1 MAPVMEKKSPLIME
15 PVCLAG
21 VKVNAF
27 IDTGATTSCCR
38 WGWYKQWS
46 AQLGPLLKST
56 MVVVGVGNKP
66 IQVKGT
72 TGFLELEWSQSQ
84 GHCELIVIPTL
95 EGVDVILGMD
105 VLTQMDIEIQIAAS
119 RAQPNQSPTLV
130 ASARVGRNLKVPA
143 GKSRIFFLE
152 NHVQGLTMF
161 EPSNGLP
168 EGLRGLPTLGKG
180 NQMAVQLD
188 NPTDKDILVEPEWNI
203 GQLSSVQLVVKP
215 PLVEGRQFPYIPED
229 LNSV

>member
-1 MAPVMEKKSPLIME
+1 MAPVMEKASPLIME
-15 PVCLAG
+15 QVCIAG
-21 VKVNAF
+21 VKVNAL
-27 IDTGATTSCCR
+27 IDTGATTSCSR

-72 TGFLELEWSQSQ
+72 AGSLELEWGQSQ

-105 VLTQMDIEIQIAAS
+105 VLKQMDVEIQIAAG

-130 ASARVGRNLKVPA
+130 ASVRD
-143 GKSRIFFLE
+143 GKK
-152 NHVQGLTMF
+152 
-161 EPSNGLP
+161 P
-168 EGLRGLPTLGKG
+168 EGSSWQIQDFLPGKPCTG
-180 NQMAVQLD
+180 PNYV
-188 NPTDKDILVEPEWNI
+188 
-203 GQLSSVQLVVKP
+203 
-215 PLVEGRQFPYIPED
+215 
-229 LNSV
+229 